1 MDSSHFWYGIP
12 THKNWT
18 FIIEKTRKARWYL
31 YNRNGL
37 KEIIKEEYKRT
48 YEKENRHPIF
58 HIREKS
64 NILLINKTSVYFHF

>member
-1 MDSSHFWYGIP
+1 MKYYILMDGSHFWDGIP

-31 YNRNGL
+31 YNWNGL

-48 YEKENRHPIF
+48 YEKETGQTAFP
-58 HIREKS
+58 
-64 NILLINKTSVYFHF
+64 T